1 MSSKACCKLWLNDFI
16 ALLVAWL
23 CFANY
28 FPFYFFS
35 LEMRNW
41 LHFLDINLET
51 KISCFL
57 VISLLRRRVVQVF
70 ERGARILDG
79 SFMTQDLSFGG
90 SNSETGRSESSTV
103 MHVSIV
109 DPYVLVRMADG
120 SIQILVGGM
129 LCHGL
134 AFNIFVL
141 VLWYSFVSSQLSFQ
155 ASFHE
160 SFHNGW

>member
-1 MSSKACCKLWLNDFI
+1 
-16 ALLVAWL
+16 
-23 CFANY
+23 
-28 FPFYFFS
+28 
-35 LEMRNW
+35 
-41 LHFLDINLET
+41 
-51 KISCFL
+51 
-57 VISLLRRRVVQVF
+57 
-70 ERGARILDG
+70 
-79 SFMTQDLSFGG
+79 
-90 SNSETGRSESSTV
+90 V

-129 LCHGL
+129 LWHGL

-141 VLWYSFVSSQLSFQ
+141 VLWYSFVSSRLSFQ

>member
-1 MSSKACCKLWLNDFI
+1 
-16 ALLVAWL
+16 
-23 CFANY
+23 
-28 FPFYFFS
+28 
-35 LEMRNW
+35 MRNW

-51 KISCFL
+51 KISYFL
-57 VISLLRRRVVQVF
+57 VISLFRRRVVQVF

-90 SNSETGRSESSTV
+90 SSSETSRSESSTV

-129 LCHGL
+129 
-134 AFNIFVL
+134 
-141 VLWYSFVSSQLSFQ
+141 
-155 ASFHE
+155 
-160 SFHNGW
+160 

>member
-1 MSSKACCKLWLNDFI
+1 
-16 ALLVAWL
+16 
-23 CFANY
+23 
-28 FPFYFFS
+28 
-35 LEMRNW
+35 MRNW

-51 KISCFL
+51 KISYFM
-57 VISLLRRRVVQVF
+57 VISLFRRRVVQVF

-90 SNSETGRSESSTV
+90 SGSETSRSESSTV

-129 LCHGL
+129 
-134 AFNIFVL
+134 
-141 VLWYSFVSSQLSFQ
+141 
-155 ASFHE
+155 
-160 SFHNGW
+160 

>member
-1 MSSKACCKLWLNDFI
+1 
-16 ALLVAWL
+16 
-23 CFANY
+23 
-28 FPFYFFS
+28 
-35 LEMRNW
+35 
-41 LHFLDINLET
+41 
-51 KISCFL
+51 
-57 VISLLRRRVVQVF
+57 VF

-129 LCHGL
+129 L
-134 AFNIFVL
+134 
-141 VLWYSFVSSQLSFQ
+141 
-155 ASFHE
+155 
-160 SFHNGW
+160 